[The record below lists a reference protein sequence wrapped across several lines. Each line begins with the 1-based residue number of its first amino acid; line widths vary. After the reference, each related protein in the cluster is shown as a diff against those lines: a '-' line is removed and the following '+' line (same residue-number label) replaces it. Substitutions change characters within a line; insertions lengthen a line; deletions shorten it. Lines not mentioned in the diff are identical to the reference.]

1 MLNAN
6 MNYRY
11 EAFDKNGQR
20 QTGVLVSPDETAAEK
35 ALWQQGL
42 TIVRLAPARPRASLR
57 TLLPSF
63 FGVKRQDLII
73 FSRQLATLIESGI
86 GILTGLQLLL
96 QSSGSALREVLIE
109 VVQSLQQGQALSAAM
124 AAHPLA
130 FPPLYTRTLAV
141 GERTG
146 HLEDALRQLATFLE
160 KEQALSRKLRDAATY
175 PAVVLGVAVFVVV
188 IVVAVALPPIV
199 DLFDSFHADLPVP
212 TKILIG
218 FSKFASGY
226 GALLIFGAIVLG
238 VVAIYYGS
246 TPNGRRLRDRVFLR
260 LPVIGKVILQG
271 QVARF
276 TRTAAVL
283 IRAGLPL
290 TEVMEL
296 ILQTVDNT
304 AVYAA
309 LDRVRLALL
318 AGQGFAGPL
327 AAEQIFPLM
336 LSQMVMVGEVTGTLE
351 ANLATLAD
359 FYEDETDRSVKNLA
373 ALMEPALTILVGGVV
388 GFISIAIVTPM
399 YSVLSSIK

>member
-1 MLNAN
+1 
-6 MNYRY
+6 MNYQY

-20 QTGVLVSPDETAAEK
+20 QTGIMVSPNETAAED

-42 TIVRLAPARPRASLR
+42 TIARLSPARPRASLR
-57 TLLPSF
+57 TLFPSF

-86 GILTGLQLLL
+86 GILTGMQLLL
-96 QSSGSALREVLIE
+96 QSSRRALREVLIE
-109 VVQSLQQGQALSAAM
+109 VIESLQQGQSLSAAM
-124 AAHPLA
+124 AAHPNA
-130 FPPLYTRTLAV
+130 FPLLYARTMAV

-146 HLEDALRQLATFLE
+146 HMEDALRQLATFLE
-160 KEQALSRKLRDAATY
+160 KEQALSRKMRDAATY
-175 PAVVLGVAVFVVV
+175 PAFVLGVAVFVVV
-188 IVVAVALPPIV
+188 IVVAVALPPII

-212 TKILIG
+212 TRILIG
-218 FSKFASGY
+218 ISKFASGY
-226 GALLIFGAIVLG
+226 GSLLIFGAIVLLL
-238 VVAIYYGS
+238 VAIWYGS
-246 TPNGRRLRDRVFLR
+246 TPNGRRIRDRLFLR

-283 IRAGLPL
+283 IQAGLPL
-290 TEVMEL
+290 AEVMEL

-304 AVYAA
+304 VVYAA

-318 AGQGFAGPL
+318 SGQGLSGPL
-327 AAEQIFPLM
+327 AAERLFPLM
-336 LSQMVMVGEVTGTLE
+336 LSQMVMVGEETGTLE

-373 ALMEPALTILVGGVV
+373 ALMEPALTVFVGGIV
-388 GFISIAIVTPM
+388 GFIAVSIVMPM

>member
-1 MLNAN
+1 MLNAK
-6 MNYRY
+6 MNYQY

-20 QTGVLVSPDETAAEK
+20 QTGVIVSPNETAAED

-42 TIVRLAPARPRASLR
+42 TITRLSPANPRVSMR
-57 TLLPSF
+57 TLFPSF

-73 FSRQLATLIESGI
+73 FSRQLATLIGSGI

-96 QSSGSALREVLIE
+96 QSSRSALREVLIE
-109 VVQSLQQGQALSAAM
+109 VIQSLQQGQSLSAAM
-124 AAHPLA
+124 AAHPTA
-130 FPPLYTRTLAV
+130 FPSLYARTMAV

-146 HLEDALRQLATFLE
+146 HMEDTLRQLATFLE

-175 PAVVLGVAVFVVV
+175 PAFVLGVAVFVVV

-212 TKILIG
+212 TQILIG
-218 FSKFASGY
+218 ISKFASGY
-226 GALLIFGAIVLG
+226 GSFLIFGAIVLLL
-238 VVAIYYGS
+238 VAIYYGS
-246 TPNGRRLRDRVFLR
+246 TPNGRRIRDRLVLR
-260 LPVIGKVILQG
+260 LPVIGKVVLQG

-276 TRTAAVL
+276 TRTASVL
-283 IRAGLPL
+283 IQAGLPL
-290 TEVMEL
+290 AEVMEL

-304 AVYAA
+304 VVYAA

-318 AGQGFAGPL
+318 SGQGLSGPL
-327 AAEQIFPLM
+327 AAERIFPLM
-336 LSQMVMVGEVTGTLE
+336 LSQMVMVGEETGTLE

-359 FYEDETDRSVKNLA
+359 FYEDETDRSVKTLA
-373 ALMEPALTILVGGVV
+373 SLMEPALTVFVGGIV
-388 GFISIAIVTPM
+388 GFIAVSIVMPM

>member
-1 MLNAN
+1 

-20 QTGVLVSPDETAAEK
+20 QTGVLVSPTETAAEE

-42 TIVRLAPARPRASLR
+42 TIVRLAPAKPRSSLR
-57 TLLPSF
+57 TLFPSF
-63 FGVKRQDLII
+63 FGVKRPDLII

-96 QSSGSALREVLIE
+96 QSSRSALREVLIE
-109 VVQSLQQGQALSAAM
+109 VIQSLQQGQPLSAAI
-124 AAHPLA
+124 AAHPTA
-130 FPPLYTRTLAV
+130 FPPLYARTLAV

-146 HLEDALRQLATFLE
+146 HMEDALRQLATFLE

-175 PAVVLGVAVFVVV
+175 PAFVLGVAVFVVV

-199 DLFDSFHADLPVP
+199 DLFDSFHAELPVP

-218 FSKFASGY
+218 ISKFASGY
-226 GALLIFGAIVLG
+226 GSLLIFGAIVLLL
-238 VVAIYYGS
+238 VAIYYGS
-246 TPNGRRLRDRVFLR
+246 TPNGRRIRDRLFLR

-290 TEVMEL
+290 AEVMEL
-296 ILQTVDNT
+296 ILKTVDNT
-304 AVYAA
+304 VVAAA

-318 AGQGFAGPL
+318 AGRGLSGPL
-327 AAEQIFPLM
+327 AAERIFPLM
-336 LSQMVMVGEVTGTLE
+336 VSQMVMVGEATGTLE

-359 FYEDETDRSVKNLA
+359 FYEEETDRSVKNLA
-373 ALMEPALTILVGGVV
+373 ALMEPALTLLVGGVV

>member
-1 MLNAN
+1 

-20 QTGVLVSPDETAAEK
+20 QTGIMVSPNETAAED

-42 TIVRLAPARPRASLR
+42 TIVRLSPAKPRVSLR
-57 TLLPSF
+57 TLFPSF

-73 FSRQLATLIESGI
+73 FSRQMATLIESGI

-96 QSSGSALREVLIE
+96 QSSRRALREVLIE
-109 VVQSLQQGQALSAAM
+109 VIQSLQQGQSLSAAL
-124 AAHPLA
+124 AAHPTA
-130 FPPLYTRTLAV
+130 FPTLYARTLAV

-146 HLEDALRQLATFLE
+146 HLEDTLRQLATFLE

-175 PAVVLGVAVFVVV
+175 PAFVLGVAVFVVV

-218 FSKFASGY
+218 ISKFASGY
-226 GALLIFGAIVLG
+226 GSLLIFGAIVLLL
-238 VVAIYYGS
+238 VAIWYGS
-246 TPNGRRLRDRVFLR
+246 TPSGRRIRDRLFLR

-276 TRTAAVL
+276 TRTASVL
-283 IRAGLPL
+283 IQAGLPL
-290 TEVMEL
+290 AEVMEL

-304 AVYAA
+304 VVYAA

-318 AGQGFAGPL
+318 SGQGLSGPL
-327 AAEQIFPLM
+327 AAERIFPQM
-336 LSQMVMVGEVTGTLE
+336 LSQMVMVGEETGTLE

-359 FYEDETDRSVKNLA
+359 FYEDETDRSVKTLA
-373 ALMEPALTILVGGVV
+373 SLMEPALTVLVGGIV
-388 GFISIAIVTPM
+388 GFIAVSIVMPM

>member
-1 MLNAN
+1 
-6 MNYRY
+6 MNYQY

-20 QTGVLVSPDETAAEK
+20 LTGVLVMPNETAAEE
-35 ALWQQGL
+35 ALWRQGL
-42 TIVRLAPARPRASLR
+42 TITRLAPARPRLSLQ
-57 TLLPSF
+57 TLFPTF

-96 QSSGSALREVLIE
+96 QSSRRALREVLIE
-109 VVQSLQQGQALSAAM
+109 VLQSLQQGQSLSAAL
-124 AAHPLA
+124 AAHPTA
-130 FPPLYTRTLAV
+130 FPTLYARTMAV

-146 HLEDALRQLATFLE
+146 HMEDALRQLATFME

-175 PAVVLGVAVFVVV
+175 PIFVLGVAVFVVV

-212 TKILIG
+212 TQILIAI
-218 FSKFASGY
+218 SKFASGY
-226 GALLIFGAIVLG
+226 GSLLIFGAIVLLL
-238 VVAIYYGS
+238 VAIYYGS
-246 TPNGRRLRDRVFLR
+246 TPNGRRIRDRVFLR

-276 TRTAAVL
+276 TRTASVL

-290 TEVMEL
+290 AEVMEL

-304 AVYAA
+304 VVYAA

-318 AGQGFAGPL
+318 AGQGLSGPL
-327 AAEQIFPLM
+327 AAERLFPLM
-336 LSQMVMVGEVTGTLE
+336 VSQMVMVGEETGTLE
-351 ANLATLAD
+351 ANLTTLAD

-373 ALMEPALTILVGGVV
+373 SLMEPALTVLVGGVV
-388 GFISIAIVTPM
+388 GFIAVAIVMPM